1 MPVDQQALATSLETL
16 STAGLSTDRRSLE
29 DRLDEVL
36 TAARDMLH
44 VDGVGLMLVNEAG
57 ELRVAGASIPA
68 GLALERAQLR
78 LGRGPAIDCV
88 RGERTVAVPDLAAGD
103 DYAPVW
109 AELRTGGEAAR
120 AVLSVPVLVAGTVAG
135 TLNALR
141 LQPQTWETDSVRA
154 AEAYAGVISVLLRLG
169 ANAQE

>member
-1 MPVDQQALATSLETL
+1 MPVDQKALATSLETL
-16 STAGLSTDRRSLE
+16 STAGLSADHRSLE
-29 DRLDEVL
+29 DRLDQVL
-36 TAARDMLH
+36 AAARDMIH
-44 VDGVGLMLVNEAG
+44 VDGVGLMLLNEEN

-78 LGRGPAIDCV
+78 VGCGPAIDCV
-88 RGERTVAVPDLAAGD
+88 REDRAVAVPDLAADD

-109 AELRTGGEAAR
+109 AELRTGEKPAR
-120 AVLSVPVLVAGTVAG
+120 AVLSVPVLVAGSVVG

-141 LQPQTWETDSVRA
+141 SQPQAWEVDSVRA

-169 ANAQE
+169 VNAQE